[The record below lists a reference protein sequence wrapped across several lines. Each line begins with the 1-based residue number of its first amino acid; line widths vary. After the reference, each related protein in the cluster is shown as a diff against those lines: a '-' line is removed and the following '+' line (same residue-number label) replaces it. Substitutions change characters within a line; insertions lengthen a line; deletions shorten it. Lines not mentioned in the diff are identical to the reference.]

1 MDREQ
6 QLELDAVA
14 AYDRVAPWFAPIQA
28 ARHAYCDA
36 IDCLI
41 AANLPAEA
49 HSMLDVGSGDGIR
62 AEGIAGAVSELVFLE
77 PSTGMRR
84 LIRSQREVWTSRI
97 EESRSAN
104 RNFDV
109 ITCLWNVLG
118 HVASQEKRL
127 QALRNMLEL
136 LSTDGVLF
144 LDVQNRYNARHYG
157 ALKTAARMVYD
168 RIRPS
173 QRNGDV
179 TVRWPTEGGPVA
191 AYGHVFTRKEMLL
204 LFREADLS
212 VKKSLIIDY
221 ATGEICSSQLAGS
234 MFFILGR

>member
-1 MDREQ
+1 MDGEQ

-14 AYDRVAPWFAPIQA
+14 AYDRVAPWFAPLQA

-36 IDCLI
+36 IDRLI

-49 HSMLDVGSGDGIR
+49 RSILDVGSGDGIR
-62 AEGIAGAVSELVFLE
+62 AEGMAGKLSELVLLE
-77 PSTGMRR
+77 PSAGMRR
-84 LIRSQREVWTSRI
+84 LMHSEREVWTSRI
-97 EESRSAN
+97 EELKAAS

-118 HVASQEKRL
+118 HVPSQEKRV
-127 QALRNMLEL
+127 QALRNMREL
-136 LSTDGVLF
+136 LSSGGVLF

-157 ALKTAARMVYD
+157 ALKTAARMVFD

-179 TVRWPTEGGPVA
+179 TVRWPTERGPVS
-191 AYGHVFTRKEMLL
+191 AYGHVFTRTEMIS
-204 LFREADLS
+204 LFREADLT
-212 VKKSLIIDY
+212 VKKSLIVDY
-221 ATGEICSSQLAGS
+221 ATGEICPSHFAGS
-234 MFFILGR
+234 LFFMLGR